1 MILDKLLLFSEGEEV
16 KSSKNSAV
24 IDFKAG
30 GDAVGQELTLEVRV
44 VTAFAA
50 GGSDTLQVKLQTS
63 SDNFASD
70 TTDVVLSPAVKIN
83 GFKAGKTFFKV
94 RVPQGMKRYARLAY
108 VVTGT
113 VTAGKVTAFMSKEL

>member
-16 KSSKNSAV
+16 KSSKNSAA

-83 GFKAGKTFFKV
+83 GFKAGKTLFKV